1 MLSALLLALALPSAV
16 PADDPPIRVRLDGDR
31 YYRGDRGRAWIETEN
46 DGYVVV
52 LHADADARVR
62 VLFPLDP
69 PDDAFVR
76 GGEKLELGCRGDRE
90 AFFVDEREGAGLVLA
105 AYSPD
110 PFTFD
115 PFVRGDHWDYRV
127 LGGPEMR
134 EDREAGLLEIVRHMA
149 AGGRF
154 EYDVARYVVGAPLAS
169 GPYRFGYADPY
180 YGGYSSRFRVGVFYG
195 HPSYFCTSFFCDRFR
210 YGGFFYDPF
219 FSDPFFDP
227 FCYDAFFGFRSS
239 CFRSGFAFRRMFVSR
254 PFAYTRVRTG
264 TIVRT
269 PRFVIPRER
278 SFVTPIEPRRRT
290 TMPTAGAAGLR
301 RVDADV
307 VMRGRGTTARERVR
321 VRHPEARRRI
331 DRPAPAVRHRGDRT
345 SRSRWLDGRG
355 AGSGSRL

>member
-31 YYRGDRGRAWIETEN
+31 YYRGDRGRAWVETEN

-76 GGEKLELGCRGDRE
+76 GGEKLELRGRGDRE
-90 AFFVDEREGAGLVLA
+90 AFFVDEREGAGL
-105 AYSPD
+105 
-110 PFTFD
+110 
-115 PFVRGDHWDYRV
+115 V

-180 YGGYSSRFRVGVFYG
+180 YGDYSSRFRVGFFYG

-210 YGGFFYDPF
+210 YGGVFFDPF
-219 FSDPFFDP
+219 FSDPFFYP

-239 CFRSGFAFRRMFVSR
+239 CFRSGFGFRRVFVSR

-264 TIVRT
+264 TIV
-269 PRFVIPRER
+269 
-278 SFVTPIEPRRRT
+278 
-290 TMPTAGAAGLR
+290 
-301 RVDADV
+301 
-307 VMRGRGTTARERVR
+307 
-321 VRHPEARRRI
+321 
-331 DRPAPAVRHRGDRT
+331 
-345 SRSRWLDGRG
+345 
-355 AGSGSRL
+355 